1 MKISTRVALYSFLSI
16 AILSTTIALVWYNAN
31 EELARRQDELVTSQ
45 AVAIGVNTAG
55 QVAATRAVY
64 AKSVVGSLKP
74 HGIGFSRNPGDG
86 EAPLPAVF
94 ISSVAERLKAHSGSE
109 SVQFALRS
117 GWNINKNQGITTE
130 FEREGWADL
139 LAQESKLRS
148 VDASKRASQ
157 LKPFYR
163 RTVLDDGLPAM
174 LVMTA
179 DLAGAQSCVTCHN
192 KLEATAEIR
201 AMRTGNVVK
210 NFQLGDVM
218 GAVVTTVPLAKAEA
232 IVADLRNTQSS
243 VSRQIWLAIAIGLT
257 ISIAIS
263 VFVGHKLSDRITA
276 VSDRLGDIAEVDGDL
291 TQRLDDAAP
300 DELGQLSRNFN
311 KFVERIQSV
320 VQLMRTKAESMGDS
334 SESLAATA
342 DDLTNCADETK
353 QQSTTVAAAAEE
365 LSAST
370 EQVALSAENVSRSV
384 TTVADA
390 IGEMSQSIGDV
401 VENSTKARD
410 IANRATHLTGSSDET
425 MRDLNH
431 SAEEIGQV
439 IEVIQDIADQT
450 NLLALNATIEAA
462 RAGDAGKGFAVVA
475 TEVKD
480 LATQT
485 SKATADIKRRVD
497 AIQTSSRVTVDSIGE
512 IDQVVKEINDVFQS
526 ISAAVEQQQ
535 QSTHSIVTNAVETKA
550 AVEDA
555 ARLMRESSI
564 ATQEITES
572 MSHVDSNTH
581 RSAKGAAETRDTGI
595 ALLRLTG
602 ELQEIVSQFQ
612 T

>member
-1 MKISTRVALYSFLSI
+1 MKISTRVVPYSLVGIAVLSGTV
-16 AILSTTIALVWYNAN
+16 SLVWYNAN
-31 EELARRQDELVTSQ
+31 AELARQQDALVTSQ

-74 HGIGFSRNPGDG
+74 HGIAFAQQPDDG

-94 ISSVAERLKAHSGSE
+94 ISSVAERLKAHGGSE
-109 SVQFALRS
+109 SVQFVLRS

-148 VDASKRASQ
+148 IDPSKRAPL
-157 LKPFYR
+157 LKPFYQ

-201 AMRTGNVVK
+201 AMRPGNSIK
-210 NFQLGDVM
+210 SFELGDVM

-232 IVADLRNTQSS
+232 IVANLSNTQTSA
-243 VSRQIWLAIAIGLT
+243 SRQIWLAIAVGLA
-257 ISIAIS
+257 ISIAVSI
-263 VFVGHKLSDRITA
+263 FVGRKLSERIST
-276 VSDRLGDIAEVDGDL
+276 VTNRLGDIAEGDRDL
-291 TQRLDDAAP
+291 TQRLDESAP
-300 DELGQLSRNFN
+300 DELGQLSGNFN
-311 KFVERIQSV
+311 KFVERIQLI
-320 VQLMRTKAESMGDS
+320 VQAMRTKTESMGVA

-342 DDLTNCADETK
+342 DDLTTCAEETQ

-390 IGEMSQSIGDV
+390 IGEMSESIGHV
-401 VENSTKARD
+401 VDNSTKARD

-497 AIQTSSRVTVDSIGE
+497 AIQSSSRVTVDSIGE

-535 QSTHSIVTNAVETKA
+535 STHSIVSNAVETKA

-572 MSHVDSNTH
+572 MSHADTDTH
-581 RSAKGAAETRDTGI
+581 RSAKGAAETRDTGSV
-595 ALLRLTG
+595 LVELTT
-602 ELQEIVSQFQ
+602 ELQEVLAQFHA
-612 T
+612 